1 MNIHDRRQRAV
12 KLEGKTA
19 LITGAGKG
27 IGRAIALRF
36 AGEGASVVIAEIDE
50 GAGQA
55 VAQEVTSAGGKAL
68 FVKTDV
74 TQEAQVKAAIDRAV
88 AAFGHLD
95 ILVNNAGIGRGD
107 WHAVIDV
114 NLNGVYYGCRHG
126 AEALAAAGGGV
137 IINLSS
143 IFGLVAGGI
152 GIEPYVASKH
162 AVLGLTREFALAF
175 AARGVRVNCIN
186 PGFIETEM
194 IREATE
200 SPELR
205 QLVEGQTPMG
215 RLGRADEVAN
225 AALFLASNDSSFMTG
240 APLVID
246 GGWTAR

>member
-1 MNIHDRRQRAV
+1 M
-12 KLEGKTA
+12 KLKGKTA
-19 LITGAGKG
+19 LVTGAGKG

-36 AGEGASVVIAEIDE
+36 AAEGASVVIAEIDE
-50 GAGQA
+50 AAGRA
-55 VAQEVTSAGGKAL
+55 VTEEIASAGGNAL

-74 TQEAQVKAAIDRAV
+74 TEEEQVKAAIGRA
-88 AAFGHLD
+88 ADSFGRLD
-95 ILVNNAGIGRGD
+95 LLVNNAGIGRGD
-107 WHAVIDV
+107 WQAVIDI

-126 AEALAAAGGGV
+126 AEAMAAGGGGV

-152 GIEPYVASKH
+152 GIEPYVATKH
-162 AVLGLTREFALAF
+162 AVLGLTREFALAY
-175 AARGVRVNCIN
+175 AARGVRVNCVN
-186 PGFIETEM
+186 PGFIDTEM
-194 IREATE
+194 IGEATE

-215 RLGRADEVAN
+215 RLGRPEEVAS
-225 AALFLASNDSSFMTG
+225 AALFLASDDSSFMTG

>member
-1 MNIHDRRQRAV
+1 M

-74 TQEAQVKAAIDRAV
+74 TQEAQVKAVIDRAV

-205 QLVEGQTPMG
+205 QLVEGQTPLG

>member
-1 MNIHDRRQRAV
+1 M
-12 KLEGKTA
+12 KLKGKTA
-19 LITGAGKG
+19 LVTGAGKG

-36 AGEGASVVIAEIDE
+36 AAEGASVVIAEIDE
-50 GAGQA
+50 AAGRA
-55 VAQEVTSAGGKAL
+55 VTEEIASAGGNAL

-74 TQEAQVKAAIDRAV
+74 TEEEQVKAAIGRA
-88 AAFGHLD
+88 ADSFGRLD
-95 ILVNNAGIGRGD
+95 LLVNNAGIGRGD
-107 WHAVIDV
+107 WQAVIDI

-126 AEALAAAGGGV
+126 AEAMAAGGGGV

-152 GIEPYVASKH
+152 GIEPYVATKH
-162 AVLGLTREFALAF
+162 AVLGLTREFALAY
-175 AARGVRVNCIN
+175 AARGVRVNCVN
-186 PGFIETEM
+186 PGFIDTDM

-215 RLGRADEVAN
+215 RLGRPEEVAS
-225 AALFLASNDSSFMTG
+225 AALFLASDDSSFMTG

>member
-1 MNIHDRRQRAV
+1 M

-36 AGEGASVVIAEIDE
+36 AGEGAGVVIAEIDE
-50 GAGQA
+50 AAGRA
-55 VAQEVTSAGGKAL
+55 VAEEITSAGGKAL

-74 TQEAQVKAAIDRAV
+74 TQEQQVKAAIDRA
-88 AAFGHLD
+88 ADSFGRLD
-95 ILVNNAGIGRGD
+95 VLVNNAGIGRGD
-107 WHAVIDV
+107 WHAVIDI

-126 AEALAAAGGGV
+126 AEAMAAAGGGV

-143 IFGLVAGGI
+143 IFGLVGGGI
-152 GIEPYVASKH
+152 GIEPYVATKH
-162 AVLGLTREFALAF
+162 AVLGLTREFALAY
-175 AARGVRVNCIN
+175 AGRNVRVNCIN

-205 QLVEGQTPMG
+205 QLLEGQTPMG
-215 RLGRADEVAN
+215 RLGRPEEVAS
-225 AALFLASNDSSFMTG
+225 AALFLASDDSSFMTG

>member
-1 MNIHDRRQRAV
+1 M

-50 GAGQA
+50 AAGRA
-55 VAQEVTSAGGKAL
+55 VAEEITSAGGKAL
-68 FVKTDV
+68 FVKTNV
-74 TQEAQVKAAIDRAV
+74 TQEEQVKEAIGSAV
-88 AAFGHLD
+88 ASFGRLNV
-95 ILVNNAGIGRGD
+95 LVNNAGIGRGD
-107 WHAVIDV
+107 WQAVIDI

-126 AEALAAAGGGV
+126 AEAIAAAGGGV

-143 IFGLVAGGI
+143 IFGLVGGGI
-152 GIEPYVASKH
+152 GIEPYVATKH
-162 AVLGLTREFALAF
+162 AVLGLTREFALAY
-175 AARGVRVNCIN
+175 AARGVRVNCVN
-186 PGFIETEM
+186 PGFIATEM
-194 IREATE
+194 VREVTE

-215 RLGRADEVAN
+215 RLGRPEEVAS
-225 AALFLASNDSSFMTG
+225 AALFLASDDSSFMTG

>member
-1 MNIHDRRQRAV
+1 M

-50 GAGQA
+50 AAGRA
-55 VAQEVTSAGGKAL
+55 VAEEITSAGRKAL

-74 TQEAQVKAAIDRAV
+74 TQEEQVKAAIDRAV
-88 AAFGHLD
+88 DSFGRLD
-95 ILVNNAGIGRGD
+95 VLVNNAGIGRGD
-107 WHAVIDV
+107 WQAVIDI

-126 AEALAAAGGGV
+126 AEAMAAAGGGV

-143 IFGLVAGGI
+143 IFGLVGGGI
-152 GIEPYVASKH
+152 GIEPYVAAKH
-162 AVLGLTREFALAF
+162 AVLGLTREFALAY

-200 SPELR
+200 SRELR
-205 QLVEGQTPMG
+205 QLLEGQTPMG
-215 RLGRADEVAN
+215 RLGRPEEVAS
-225 AALFLASNDSSFMTG
+225 AALFLASDDSSFMTG

>member
-1 MNIHDRRQRAV
+1 M

-74 TQEAQVKAAIDRAV
+74 TQEAQVKAAIDRSV
-88 AAFGHLD
+88 AAFGRMD

-114 NLNGVYYGCRHG
+114 NLHGVYYGCRHG
-126 AEALAAAGGGV
+126 AEALAAGGGGV

-143 IFGLVAGGI
+143 IFGLVGGGI

-186 PGFIETEM
+186 PGFIDTEM

-205 QLVEGQTPMG
+205 QLVEGQTPLG
-215 RLGRADEVAN
+215 RLGRAEEVAN
-225 AALFLASNDSSFMTG
+225 AALFLASDDSSFMTG

>member
-1 MNIHDRRQRAV
+1 M

-36 AGEGASVVIAEIDE
+36 AAEGAGIVIAEIDE
-50 GAGQA
+50 AAGRA
-55 VAQEVTSAGGKAL
+55 TVEEVTSAGGKAI

-74 TQEAQVKAAIDRAV
+74 TREEQVKAAIDRAI
-88 AAFGHLD
+88 ASFGRLD
-95 ILVNNAGIGRGD
+95 VLVNNAGIGRGE
-107 WHAVIDV
+107 WQAVIDV

-126 AEALAAAGGGV
+126 AEAMAAGGGGV

-143 IFGLVAGGI
+143 IFGLIGGGI
-152 GIEPYVASKH
+152 GIEPYVAAKH
-162 AVLGLTREFALAF
+162 AVIGLTREFALAY
-175 AARGVRVNCIN
+175 APRGVRVNCIN

-194 IREATE
+194 IREATD

-205 QLVEGQTPMG
+205 QFLEGQTPMG
-215 RLGRADEVAN
+215 RLGQPEEVAS
-225 AALFLASNDSSFMTG
+225 AALFLASDDSSFMTG

>member
-1 MNIHDRRQRAV
+1 M

-19 LITGAGKG
+19 LVTGAGKG

-36 AGEGASVVIAEIDE
+36 AAEGASVVIAEIE
-50 GAGQA
+50 EAAGRA
-55 VAQEVTSAGGKAL
+55 VVEEITSAGGKAL

-74 TQEAQVKAAIDRAV
+74 TREEQVKAAIGSAI
-88 AAFGHLD
+88 ASFGRLD
-95 ILVNNAGIGRGD
+95 VLVNNAGIGRGE
-107 WHAVIDV
+107 WQAVVDI

-126 AEALAAAGGGV
+126 AEAMAAAGGGV

-152 GIEPYVASKH
+152 GIEPYVATKH
-162 AVLGLTREFALAF
+162 AVLGLTREFALAY
-175 AARGVRVNCIN
+175 AARGVRANCVN
-186 PGFIETEM
+186 PGFIETDM

-205 QLVEGQTPMG
+205 QLLEAQTPMG
-215 RLGRADEVAN
+215 RLGRPEEVAS
-225 AALFLASNDSSFMTG
+225 AALFLASDDSSFMTG

>member
-1 MNIHDRRQRAV
+1 V

-74 TQEAQVKAAIDRAV
+74 TQEAQVKAVIDRAV

-194 IREATE
+194 IREAT
-200 SPELR
+200 P
-205 QLVEGQTPMG
+205 
-215 RLGRADEVAN
+215 RL
-225 AALFLASNDSSFMTG
+225 
-240 APLVID
+240 
-246 GGWTAR
+246 

>member
-1 MNIHDRRQRAV
+1 M

-50 GAGQA
+50 GAGQT

-88 AAFGHLD
+88 AAFGRLD
-95 ILVNNAGIGRGD
+95 ILVNNAGILRGD

-114 NLNGVYYGCRHG
+114 DLNGVYYGCRHG
-126 AEALAAAGGGV
+126 AEAIAAGGGGV
-137 IINLSS
+137 VINLSS
-143 IFGLVAGGI
+143 IFGLVAAGI

-162 AVLGLTREFALAF
+162 AVLGLTREFALAY

-186 PGFIETEM
+186 PGFIDTEM
-194 IREATE
+194 VTDVLTE
-200 SPELR
+200 LPELR
-205 QLVEGQTPMG
+205 QLAEERTPLG
-215 RLGRADEVAN
+215 RLGRAEEVAN
-225 AALFLASNDSSFMTG
+225 AALFLASDDSSFMTG

>member
-1 MNIHDRRQRAV
+1 M

-50 GAGQA
+50 AAGRA
-55 VAQEVTSAGGKAL
+55 VAEEITSAGGKAL

-74 TQEAQVKAAIDRAV
+74 TQEGQVKGAIDRAV
-88 AAFGHLD
+88 ASFGRLD
-95 ILVNNAGIGRGD
+95 VLVNNAGIGRGD
-107 WHAVIDV
+107 WHVVIDI

-126 AEALAAAGGGV
+126 AEAMAAGGGV

-143 IFGLVAGGI
+143 IFGLVGGGI
-152 GIEPYVASKH
+152 GIEPYVAAKH
-162 AVLGLTREFALAF
+162 AVLGLTREFALAY

-205 QLVEGQTPMG
+205 QLLEGQTPMG
-215 RLGRADEVAN
+215 RLGRPEEVAS
-225 AALFLASNDSSFMTG
+225 AAVFLASDDSSFMTG

>member
-1 MNIHDRRQRAV
+1 M

-36 AGEGASVVIAEIDE
+36 AAEGASVVIAEIDE
-50 GAGQA
+50 AAGRA
-55 VAQEVTSAGGKAL
+55 VAEEITSAGGRAL

-74 TQEAQVKAAIDRAV
+74 TQEEQVKEAIGRAF
-88 AAFGHLD
+88 ASFGRLD
-95 ILVNNAGIGRGD
+95 VLVNNAGIGRGD
-107 WHAVIDV
+107 WQAVIDI

-126 AEALAAAGGGV
+126 AEAMAAAGGGV
-137 IINLSS
+137 IINVSS
-143 IFGLVAGGI
+143 IFGLVGGGI
-152 GIEPYVASKH
+152 GIEPYVATKH
-162 AVLGLTREFALAF
+162 AVLGLTREFALAY
-175 AARGVRVNCIN
+175 AGRNVRVNCIN

-205 QLVEGQTPMG
+205 QLLEGQTPMG
-215 RLGRADEVAN
+215 RLGRPEEVAS
-225 AALFLASNDSSFMTG
+225 AAVFLASDDSSFMTG